1 MVWMMVR
8 IMRRLAKRHET
19 ALIQALPIQVG
30 QLLQTTLSPEV
41 VRRREDG
48 GNVVLVEN
56 GTTRSSQLEDAGIA
70 RMLDHA
76 LAAVPSSL
84 ETILQS
90 HVIEAGVRCRVR
102 FLGVGKCHLFR

>member
-1 MVWMMVR
+1 MYPSGDPAGLQTTVARMVWMVVR
-8 IMRRLAKRHET
+8 IMRGLAKRPET

-48 GNVVLVEN
+48 GNVVLVKN
-56 GTTRSSQLEDAGIA
+56 GTTRRSQLEDAGIA
-70 RMLDHA
+70 RMLDHV

-90 HVIEAGVRCRVR
+90 HVIEA
-102 FLGVGKCHLFR
+102 